1 MFVCKM
7 CIYDSSNSVD
17 SFSSEFGF
25 SLDIWCDYRFLFLS
39 SLLRFGPIFYK
50 HWIYVPTAES
60 ILECVTLVGFT
71 KHFDKLFMWVK
82 GVKCTQTHTLVD
94 LSISKTWFDVMTVVT
109 RFKSIHRSNGRQ
121 RFHLSNP
128 MYRATISTKFS
139 KWIFNW
145 LLLNWCDNSK
155 QHMSAHTNCG
165 CFKVT
170 ALQILIIFNISNQVI

>member
-1 MFVCKM
+1 M

-17 SFSSEFGF
+17 SFSSEFRF
-25 SLDIWCDYRFLFLS
+25 SLDIWCDYGILFLS

-60 ILECVTLVGFT
+60 ILECVTVIGFT

-109 RFKSIHRSNGRQ
+109 RFKSIHRRNGRQ
-121 RFHLSNP
+121 RFHLSNLCIEP
-128 MYRATISTKFS
+128 QWVQNFPSEFLINFYWIGVIIPSNTCQRIQIVVAS
-139 KWIFNW
+139 KWQRCKFRSFSIF
-145 LLLNWCDNSK
+145 
-155 QHMSAHTNCG
+155 
-165 CFKVT
+165 
-170 ALQILIIFNISNQVI
+170 QIKS